1 MPDMIL
7 DGTGQG
13 HRLKVLEDNS
23 IPVTAV
29 AKSEMVDTSE
39 KTEKAFIFANGDFPS
54 ITTLN
59 TETPILYV
67 KNNSATEVLHIF
79 SLRSCGTQVS
89 KWRVRKNI
97 TGGTIISN
105 QVEGLKNNLNI
116 SSSTECECT
125 VYTGVD
131 GDSFTGGSM
140 FEHWINDV
148 GHSIEDFQG
157 AIILGP
163 DDSLTLTVEVAVAA
177 QVCCRMIGYYRDM

>member
-13 HRLKVLEDNS
+13 YRLQVLENNS

-39 KTEKAFIFANGDFPS
+39 KTEKAFIFANGGFPS
-54 ITTLN
+54 ITTLD

-67 KNNSATEVLHIF
+67 KNFSTTEVLHIH
-79 SLRSCGTQVS
+79 SIRSCGTQVS
-89 KWRVRKNI
+89 RWRAHKNI
-97 TGGTIISN
+97 TGGTILSN
-105 QVEGLKNNLNI
+105 QTPGLKNNLNI
-116 SSSTECECT
+116 SSATDCECT
-125 VYTGVD
+125 VYAGAD
-131 GDSFTGGSM
+131 GYTYTGGSM
-140 FEHWINDV
+140 FEHWINDT
-148 GHSIEDFQG
+148 GHSIEEFQG

-163 DDSLTLTVEVAVAA
+163 EDSLTLTVEVSVAA

>member
-13 HRLKVLEDNS
+13 YRLKVLEDNS

-29 AKSEMVDTSE
+29 AKSEMVNTSE
-39 KTEKAFIFANGDFPS
+39 TTEKAFIFANGGFPS

-59 TETPILYV
+59 TETPILYL
-67 KNNSATEVLHIF
+67 KNTSTTELLHIF
-79 SLRSCGTQVS
+79 SLRSCGTEKS

-105 QVEGLKNNLNI
+105 QTEGLKNNLYL
-116 SSSTECECT
+116 SSSTECECI

-131 GDSFTGGSM
+131 GDTFTGGSM

-163 DDSLTLTVEVAVAA
+163 EDSMT
-177 QVCCRMIGYYRDM
+177 

>member
-13 HRLKVLEDNS
+13 YRLKVLEDNS

-39 KTEKAFIFANGDFPS
+39 TTEKAFIFANGGIPS

-59 TETPILYV
+59 TITPILYV
-67 KNNSATEVLHIF
+67 KNTSTTEVLHIH
-79 SLRSCGTQVS
+79 SLRSCATQVS
-89 KWRVRKNI
+89 KWRVYKNI
-97 TGGTIISN
+97 TGGTILSN
-105 QVEGLKNNLNI
+105 QNLGLNNNLNI
-116 SSSTECECT
+116 SSATDCECT
-125 VYTGVD
+125 VYSGAD
-131 GDSFTGGSM
+131 GDTYSGGSM

-148 GHSIEDFQG
+148 GHSIEEFQG

-163 DDSLTLTVEVAVAA
+163 DDSLTLTVEVEVAA